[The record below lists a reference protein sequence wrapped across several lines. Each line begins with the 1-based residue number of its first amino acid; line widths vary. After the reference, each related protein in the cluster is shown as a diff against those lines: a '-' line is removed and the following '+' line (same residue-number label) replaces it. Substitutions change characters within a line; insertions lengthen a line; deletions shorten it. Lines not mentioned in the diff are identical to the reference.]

1 MSSNVS
7 YDRVKVVAVVS
18 TYNRPHELR
27 RCLLSLLSQDSTSLK
42 TIIVIDGSETDETEQ
57 MIRKEFPQVKY
68 VRIRENIG
76 GAGQFYIGL
85 KLACR
90 KGCDWVWVMD
100 DDVEIIRKDGLKI
113 LLDKAYELKNRGIP
127 VGAVIPLQLAN
138 GHVAKVGPLSIFVGG
153 LISKEAIMKV
163 GFPRYDFFIY
173 YDDVEYVYRI
183 IRAGFSIKY
192 APPILEHKGW
202 VQRPSFCI
210 RILKRRYCLPI
221 LTRKRMYYLTRNGI
235 IFSKQYGLPIL
246 LLRIIIGSLIR
257 ALAYAFILRD
267 LLMPVY
273 VIRGIIEGFLCVT
286 KTRV

>member
-1 MSSNVS
+1 MPSNVS
-7 YDRVKVVAVVS
+7 YDKVKVIAVVS

-27 RCLLSLLSQDSTSLK
+27 RCLLSLLSQESTSLK

-68 VRIRENIG
+68 IRIHENVG

-85 KLACR
+85 KLAC
-90 KGCDWVWVMD
+90 KEGCDWVWVMD
-100 DDVEIIRKDGLKI
+100 DDVEIVRKDGLRI
-113 LLDKAYELKNRGIP
+113 LLDEAYKLKNRGIS
-127 VGAVIPLQLAN
+127 VGAVIPLQLVD
-138 GHVAKVGPLSIFVGG
+138 GRVAKVGPLSIFVGG

-173 YDDVEYVYRI
+173 YDDVEYAYRI
-183 IRAGFSIKY
+183 IRAGFRVKY

-202 VQRPSFCI
+202 PQRQSFCI
-210 RILKRRYCLPI
+210 SMFNRKYCLPI

-235 IFSKQYGLPIL
+235 IFSKKYGLPIL

-267 LLMPVY
+267 LLLPMH
-273 VIRGIIEGFLCVT
+273 VIRSIIEGFLCIT
-286 KTRV
+286 KSRV